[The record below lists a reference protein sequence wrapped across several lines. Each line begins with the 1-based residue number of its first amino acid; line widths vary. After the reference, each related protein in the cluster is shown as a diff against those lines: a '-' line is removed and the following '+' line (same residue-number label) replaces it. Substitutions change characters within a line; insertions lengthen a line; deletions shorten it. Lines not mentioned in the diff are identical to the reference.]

1 MCAMWKLQVAFLCTV
16 STLLSL
22 SSGGE
27 SKARSCSEVRQAY
40 NAKGFSLD
48 NVPHQEISG
57 EHLRVCPQG
66 YTCCTSEM
74 EDKLN
79 LQSKAE
85 FENIVDESSRNM
97 RTTFVARHKKFDVFK
112 DDEKDADDGGRVGHL
127 RHSRASG
134 LVDCNGYTPPR
145 HSPSSLRDQHQ

>member
-97 RTTFVARHKKFDVFK
+97 RTTFVARHKKFDETSSHITV
-112 DDEKDADDGGRVGHL
+112 
-127 RHSRASG
+127 S
-134 LVDCNGYTPPR
+134 
-145 HSPSSLRDQHQ
+145 SPLSFSLSSSLVILSPDSI